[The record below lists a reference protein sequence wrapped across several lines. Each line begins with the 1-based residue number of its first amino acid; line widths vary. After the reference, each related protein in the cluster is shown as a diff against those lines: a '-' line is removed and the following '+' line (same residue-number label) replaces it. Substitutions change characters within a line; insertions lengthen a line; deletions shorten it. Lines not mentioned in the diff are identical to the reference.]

1 MKLMNANEK
10 YVVNIH
16 CNQCGEHFILKGRM
30 RKGKIETG
38 FKRCL
43 CDNTD
48 DFEIHKEPYHP

>member
-1 MKLMNANEK
+1 MMNANEK